1 MFTTLLILLQAVL
14 LTGTPIGSS
23 PSVDYSNN
31 STATTTVN
39 TPADVFDGNINTF
52 FASYQRSNT
61 WVGLDL
67 GTAHIISRVGWSPRN
82 DGLGPGRMVLG
93 VIEGANRA
101 DWLDAIPLYVI
112 TEAGTIGQM
121 GYADITVSRG
131 FRYVRYVGPH
141 DARCNIAELQ
151 FYGEQG
157 EGDDSQLT
165 LPAGIPY
172 VSIHT
177 VDGSFPQD
185 KVNDIPCFVTIAGAN
200 NLLYDSATTRLRGN
214 ASMQF
219 PKKPL
224 RLKFA
229 KKTAVLSSKAKAKKW
244 CLLNNYGDKTLLR
257 NMVAMEYSRRLGMPY
272 TPWMELVEVYF
283 NGEYQGCYQLADQV
297 EINKDKI
304 NISALDATDIAGE
317 AVTGGY
323 HLEMD
328 GYADQE
334 PAGGYFYTNHNIGIT
349 IKEPDVEDIEPEQYN
364 YIKQY
369 YNRMETAVW
378 NHQNWR
384 AMLDERTFLKHF
396 LIGELTGNTDTYW
409 SMHMYKD
416 RGNDTIYCGP
426 EWDFDI
432 AFDNDFRQYPTCNK
446 SDYLYLSAGT
456 NRDFVS
462 KIIKDDAAA
471 QKEMTHIWSKARL
484 TQGLAPDDINA
495 YVDSL
500 AAYASEATRRNFLRW
515 PILNQNVHMNP
526 RNAGSYAGE
535 VLFLKNYISQRFTW
549 MDQHV
554 GLDESVVAIPETN
567 VTPIARKLL
576 KNGQLTIVR
585 GNKEYNILGQ

>member
-1 MFTTLLILLQAVL
+1 MLTTLLIFLQVTLLS
-14 LTGTPIGSS
+14 GTPIGST
-23 PSVDYSNN
+23 PSVEYPNGN
-31 STATTTVN
+31 VTTTTN
-39 TPADVFDGNINTF
+39 LPADAFDGDMSTF
-52 FASYQRSNT
+52 YASYERSNT

-67 GTAHIISRVGWSPRN
+67 GTPHVITRVGWSPRN

-93 VIEGANRA
+93 VIEGANRE
-101 DWLDAIPLYVI
+101 DWLDAIPLYMI
-112 TEAGTIGQM
+112 TEQGTIGQM
-121 GYADITVSRG
+121 DYADITVSRG

-151 FYGEQG
+151 FYGTAG

-177 VDGSFPQD
+177 YDGSFPQD
-185 KVNDIPCFVTIAGAN
+185 KVNDIPCRITVVGN
-200 NLLYDSATTRLRGN
+200 NYLKHDSATTRLRGN

-229 KKTAVLSSKAKAKKW
+229 KKTNLLSSPAKAKKW

-257 NMVAMEYSRRLGMPY
+257 NMVAMEYSRRIGMPY

-297 EINKDKI
+297 EINPNKI
-304 NISALDATDIAGE
+304 NIQELDGTDD
-317 AVTGGY
+317 TGGY

-334 PAGGYFYTNHNIGIT
+334 PYHGWFRTSYCGGIT
-349 IKEPDVEDIEPEQYN
+349 IKEPDAADITDAQYGYIRQHFSSMEQ
-364 YIKQY
+364 
-369 YNRMETAVW
+369 AVW
-378 NHQNWR
+378 NQQNWR
-384 AMLDERTFLKHF
+384 AMLDERTFLMHF

-416 RGNDTIYCGP
+416 RANDTIYCGP

-432 AFDNDFRQYPTCNK
+432 AFDNDYRHYPTCSK
-446 SDYLYLSAGT
+446 TDYLYLSAGT
-456 NRDFVS
+456 NRSFVS
-462 KIIKDDAAA
+462 KIVKDDAAA
-471 QKEMTHIWSKARL
+471 QKTLQRIWSKARL
-484 TQGLAPDDINA
+484 CNNLTSTHINT

-500 AAYASEATRRNFLRW
+500 AAYANEATHRNFLRW

-535 VLFLKNYISQRFTW
+535 VTFLKDYITRRFTW
-549 MDQHV
+549 MDNHV
-554 GLDESVVAIPETN
+554 GIDYDVLAAPET
-567 VTPIARKLL
+567 TLDIRATKTLRH
-576 KNGQLTIVR
+576 GQLIIIR
-585 GNKEYNILGQ
+585 GEREYTVLGQ